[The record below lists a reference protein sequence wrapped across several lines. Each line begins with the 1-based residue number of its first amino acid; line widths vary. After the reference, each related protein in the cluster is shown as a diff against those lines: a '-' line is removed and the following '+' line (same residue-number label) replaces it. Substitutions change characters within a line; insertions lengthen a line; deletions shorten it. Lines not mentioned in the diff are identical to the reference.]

1 MGLTTVLAVTAHYGD
16 TKTSSIDLRVLTALA
31 ALAHD
36 GTGRVLA
43 KKAELRHVC
52 AVHPNTIAAALKRLV
67 EAEVLIPYEGTTVE
81 GKKVSGWD
89 IVIQCEPGCA
99 LAAPYWHTTETSIAP
114 VVAELPIVPP
124 AATKIPAGDK
134 SAPAPTTITPEPVK
148 EPAPVP
154 ATTTAPRT
162 PEQYLQSPAR
172 GKWKEGTSLLGK
184 LKKASTEAVIDTW
197 RHRYPN
203 KPHPANLN
211 GRVARHVDAL
221 WRASENKTEFTAQK
235 IVESVMV
242 GVCAVLPFARA
253 TYNSTNSNPAPAA
266 IVNLVLDS
274 SEAHYMGTT
283 YEDICGVAQFMGARG
298 ISRFAGATSLYQNS
312 KTGASYPAAAPVGTI
327 GSLAQLKAQHNQGE
341 GA

>member
-1 MGLTTVLAVTAHYGD
+1 MGVTTVLAVTAHYGD
-16 TKTSSIDLRVLTALA
+16 AKTSSIDLRVLTTLA

-36 GTGRVLA
+36 GTGRVLV
-43 KKAELRHVC
+43 KKTELRQMC

-67 EAEVLIPYEGTTVE
+67 EAEVLTPYEGTTVE

-99 LAAPYWHTTETSIAP
+99 LAAPYWHTTETSVAP
-114 VVAELPIVPP
+114 VVDELPIVPP
-124 AATKIPAGDK
+124 AATKTPAQVKYDP
-134 SAPAPTTITPEPVK
+134 APAPAAADTAP

-154 ATTTAPRT
+154 ATYPAPRT
-162 PEQYLQSPAR
+162 PEQYLQAPAR
-172 GKWKEGTSLLGK
+172 GKWKDGTSLLGK
-184 LKKASTEAVIDTW
+184 LKKASIEAAVDTW

-211 GRVARHVDAL
+211 GRIASHVDAL

-235 IVESVMV
+235 IIESTMF

-253 TYNSTNSNPAPAA
+253 TYESTNSNPAPAA

-283 YEDICGVAQFMGARG
+283 FEDICGVAQLMGARG
-298 ISRFAGATSLYQNS
+298 INRFAGATSIYQNT
-312 KTGASYPAAAPVGTI
+312 KAGATYPGAAPVGTI
-327 GSLAQLKAQHNQGE
+327 GSLAQLKAQYNRGE